1 MTSQEQA
8 YSEIERLLKSFKGM
22 PAAQRKGLNEMQ
34 TRLSYV
40 LPITNQ
46 THFAKNG
53 TIMQIRAQFHRY
65 RRVNHTCAKPPS
77 VSNRNE

>member
-8 YSEIERLLKSFKGM
+8 YSEIERLIKSFKGM
-22 PAAQRKGLNEMQ
+22 PTAQRKGLNEMQ

-53 TIMQIRAQFHRY
+53 TIMQIRA
-65 RRVNHTCAKPPS
+65 VPPLLACEPYLRQTTIS
-77 VSNRNE
+77 V